1 MKPEAMKL
9 GRSFFEGV
17 VVSISPLRK
26 LLHNLSQHQRYQPP
40 SSKICIISTATLFS
54 SWGRKRSPLPL
65 RRYNSRLA
73 RG

>member
-1 MKPEAMKL
+1 MAAAGRQRHQAAWRMKPEAMKL
-9 GRSFFEGV
+9 GRSFLVDV

-26 LLHNLSQHQRYQPP
+26 LLHNLSQHQR
-40 SSKICIISTATLFS
+40 
-54 SWGRKRSPLPL
+54 KRSPLPL